1 MSENT
6 RQWPSIKVD
15 VTARKGICYKDAMLL
30 TQNRGKLSLT
40 VLAELW
46 ALVAIAKHHCKRKH
60 MQPLALTQ
68 GLPNKFSGLSKVAQL
83 FN

>member
-1 MSENT
+1 
-6 RQWPSIKVD
+6 
-15 VTARKGICYKDAMLL
+15 MLL
-30 TQNRGKLSLT
+30 NQNRGKLPLT

-68 GLPNKFSGLSKVAQL
+68 GLPNKFLGCQKLLNCLTEELMYNS
-83 FN
+83 